1 WASWGER
8 QQEDQGMSKVR
19 VLVGTRK
26 GAFVLEADGQR
37 KKWVV
42 SGPHFPGWEVY
53 HVKGS
58 SADPQRL
65 FASQNNGWFGQV
77 IQRSDDGGKTWHQPG
92 TPPGEP
98 QKPPS
103 GTAKGESNKFAYDAS
118 TEDSGRT
125 TSLTRTLRSATA
137 FTASRCTPPD
147 RMSCSCR
154 STGMS
159 CAVTMR
165 ATPGGK

>member
-1 WASWGER
+1 MGASRDEGAKDGRHHREKTAGG
-8 QQEDQGMSKVR
+8 QGMSKVR

-77 IQRSDDGGKTWHQPG
+77 IQRSDDGGKTSHHTG
-92 TPPGEP
+92 PPAREP
-98 QKPPS
+98 QPPPT
-103 GTAKGESNKFAYDAS
+103 GTA
-118 TEDSGRT
+118 
-125 TSLTRTLRSATA
+125 
-137 FTASRCTPPD
+137 
-147 RMSCSCR
+147 
-154 STGMS
+154 
-159 CAVTMR
+159 
-165 ATPGGK
+165 